1 MLFLGCC
8 LLCYCQGLCPD
19 GRPNGTCTAAP
30 GAGCFASAEEVY
42 DSDTDSLVAER
53 TYGCLPPDDSGGL
66 FACQAGLSPHA
77 APTAIECCRRG
88 DLCNRALY
96 PMYERRPEDGDE
108 EEGSGDGDWSLAAIN
123 PAVFHLVLLCTV
135 TVCVVSLVFFVT
147 CLYLKYQRKELIRR
161 RHVYRQAQ
169 QADSCSGGTLQ
180 DLLEQTSGT
189 GAGLPL
195 LVQRTIAKQVRTLTL
210 QYYCGEE
217 HIFIISI
224 INN

>member
-1 MLFLGCC
+1 V
-8 LLCYCQGLCPD
+8 CYCQGACPE
-19 GRPNGTCTAAP
+19 GRPNGTCTAPP

-53 TYGCLPPDDSGGL
+53 TYGCLPSDDNGGL
-66 FACQAGLSPHA
+66 FLCQASRSPHA

-96 PMYERRPEDGDE
+96 PMYERRSEAAEDGE
-108 EEGSGDGDWSLAAIN
+108 TSANGDGSWTFAAVN

-147 CLYLKYQRKELIRR
+147 CLYLKYQRKEVVRR
-161 RHVYRQAQ
+161 RHLLYRQEQ
-169 QADSCSGGTLQ
+169 QAGGSCSGGTLQ

-195 LVQRTIAKQVRTLTL
+195 LVQRTIAKQVSEYRR
-210 QYYCGEE
+210 G
-217 HIFIISI
+217 IIL
-224 INN
+224 

>member
-1 MLFLGCC
+1 
-8 LLCYCQGLCPD
+8 LCPD

-53 TYGCLPPDDSGGL
+53 TYGCLPPDDNGGL
-66 FACQAGLSPHA
+66 FACKAGLSPHGT
-77 APTAIECCRRG
+77 PTAIECCRRG

-96 PMYERRPEDGDE
+96 PMYERRPEAADGTKDDSD
-108 EEGSGDGDWSLAAIN
+108 GGDWSLATVN

-147 CLYLKYQRKELIRR
+147 CLYLKYQRKELVRR

-169 QADSCSGGTLQ
+169 QADCSGGTLQ

-195 LVQRTIAKQVRTLTL
+195 LVQRTIAKQVWRSI
-210 QYYCGEE
+210 
-217 HIFIISI
+217 HILKGVPVHFDGK
-224 INN
+224 